1 MCGGF
6 EMPDHILAG
15 LQMAIDENRQG
26 WAVTNYAAVVGLSRI
41 NSDDQIETTLALYYA
56 DGQPDYTTEG
66 LLIQGDRL
74 RASVHEEQE

>member
-1 MCGGF
+1 MT
-6 EMPDHILAG
+6 DHIMTG
-15 LQMAIDENRQG
+15 LQAGIDENNQG
-26 WAVTNYAAVVGLSRI
+26 WSVVNYAAVVGLSRI